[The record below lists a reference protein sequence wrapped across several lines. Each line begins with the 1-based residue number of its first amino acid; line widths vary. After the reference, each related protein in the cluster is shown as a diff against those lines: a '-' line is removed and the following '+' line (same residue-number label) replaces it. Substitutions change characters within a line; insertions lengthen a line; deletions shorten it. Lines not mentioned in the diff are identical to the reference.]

1 MKEDDLPIF
10 KSIQTKYVITA
21 DKTMQSN
28 LGKTVNLKKGDIIQ
42 GTQLITS
49 GNLANDSGSEQLV
62 FKDKDNNIFQIQI
75 GYRGFQPFFEGIKD
89 TVQRTNPKDAGIYYN
104 TEEKFWRSL
113 GLTQSDMISPTAKG
127 RFYLV
132 IALVAG
138 YFAYKKFKK

>member
-1 MKEDDLPIF
+1 M
-10 KSIQTKYVITA
+10 TT
-21 DKTMQSN
+21 N
-28 LGKTVNLKKGDIIQ
+28 
-42 GTQLITS
+42 
-49 GNLANDSGSEQLV
+49 
-62 FKDKDNNIFQIQI
+62 
-75 GYRGFQPFFEGIKD
+75 D